1 VSCALR
7 CCIGRNIDD
16 HAGTSQA
23 QAVRMEHPVLNRR
36 QEQLVALVRQL
47 GYAEVDGLATQFDV
61 TQQTI
66 RRDLLLLCEA
76 GLLRRYH
83 GGVSLPSSVENT
95 AYATRKSL
103 QAEQKRRIAREVATH
118 VPDHSSLFINLGTT
132 NEDVA
137 AALMHKQGL
146 RVITNNLNVAV
157 LMSTNPS
164 FEVIVAGGMVRAR
177 DQGVTGQ
184 PTVDLVRQFTVDFG
198 IIGISGIELDG
209 TLLDFDFQEVRVA
222 QAIVEHSR
230 QVLLAA
236 DASKIGRNAL
246 CRLGPIALVDDWF
259 TDRAPP
265 DVLAEVLA
273 AGKTRVHV
281 AGD

>member
-1 VSCALR
+1 
-7 CCIGRNIDD
+7 
-16 HAGTSQA
+16 
-23 QAVRMEHPVLNRR
+23 MEHPVLNRR

-66 RRDLLLLCEA
+66 RRDLMLLCEA

-103 QAEQKRRIAREVATH
+103 QAEQKRRIAREVAMH

-184 PTVDLVRQFTVDFG
+184 PTIDLVRQFTVDFG

-273 AGKTRVHV
+273 AGKTRVHIV
-281 AGD
+281 GD

>member
-1 VSCALR
+1 
-7 CCIGRNIDD
+7 
-16 HAGTSQA
+16 
-23 QAVRMEHPVLNRR
+23 MEHPVLNRR

-66 RRDLLLLCEA
+66 RRDLMLLCEA

-184 PTVDLVRQFTVDFG
+184 PTIDLVRHYG
-198 IIGISGIELDG
+198 LE
-209 TLLDFDFQEVRVA
+209 
-222 QAIVEHSR
+222 
-230 QVLLAA
+230 
-236 DASKIGRNAL
+236 
-246 CRLGPIALVDDWF
+246 
-259 TDRAPP
+259 PP
-265 DVLAEVLA
+265 TYWV
-273 AGKTRVHV
+273 
-281 AGD
+281 